1 VTRTAERFPERILF
15 PIFLITLHVSE
26 FEEEEEEEEVSV
38 DAAIV
43 DKDDDWFKGFLK
55 RLIGLVFLLLLLLL
69 LLNDDE

>member
-1 VTRTAERFPERILF
+1 VTRTAVKSPERILF

-26 FEEEEEEEEVSV
+26 FEEEEEEEVSV

>member
-1 VTRTAERFPERILF
+1 MTRTAVKSPERILF

-26 FEEEEEEEEVSV
+26 FEEEEEEEVSV